1 MNKIVFITNLLM
13 GAILSR
19 FAISKL
25 TGWEISVKAFIE
37 MAKPLGIDPTF
48 FRISTGILIS
58 AVVIGYLSTAIF
70 SVFKNKSDFKISFEN
85 WAISANL
92 FGLLTMVGALI
103 AEFSLRVQPKWLL
116 VYIALGVVLFSAIN
130 IFILNKTA
138 TNKNSIQ
145 TV

>member
-70 SVFKNKSDFKISFEN
+70 SVFKNKSDFKISFAN